1 MSICQAKK
9 SSFVATITQTVHA
22 ILDGA
27 TVHSKQEGE
36 AMRGRAVRPVD
47 RAGGGEEAIRLTR
60 CAGTWLADPPDADEQ
75 ARIAEAVRALNG
87 QRALALELHRDP
99 AALDAYCVELFRDP
113 IFNPL
118 HIGPE
123 IIRRIIDKLGE
134 PPVADESD
142 PTAFSQYLQQAVLLF
157 ALPNPRRL
165 LAAQLRRYLPRF
177 TTAGDWK
184 AAVAIDYSAFRTSLG
199 NEVTPFLAQ
208 MTLAGLADYYDE
220 LPDA

>member
-1 MSICQAKK
+1 
-9 SSFVATITQTVHA
+9 
-22 ILDGA
+22 
-27 TVHSKQEGE
+27 
-36 AMRGRAVRPVD
+36 MRGRAVRPVD

-60 CAGTWLADPPDADEQ
+60 CAGTWLAEPPTAEEQ
-75 ARIAEAVRALNG
+75 ARIAAAARALTG
-87 QRALALELHRDP
+87 QRELTLALHRDQ

-113 IFNPL
+113 MFDPL

-123 IIRRIIDKLGE
+123 VIRRIIDRLGE
-134 PPVADESD
+134 PPVAEDD
-142 PTAFSQYLQQAVLLF
+142 AAAFSRYLQQAVLLF

-177 TTAGDWK
+177 TEAENWQ

-220 LPDA
+220 LPEE

>member
-1 MSICQAKK
+1 
-9 SSFVATITQTVHA
+9 
-22 ILDGA
+22 
-27 TVHSKQEGE
+27 
-36 AMRGRAVRPVD
+36 MRGRAVRPVD

-60 CAGTWLADPPDADEQ
+60 CAGTWLAEPPDEAEQ
-75 ARIAEAVRALNG
+75 ARIAQAVRALTG
-87 QRALALELHRDP
+87 QRPLALELHRDQ

-113 IFNPL
+113 MFNPL

-123 IIRRIIDKLGE
+123 VIQRIIARLGE
-134 PPVADESD
+134 PPIADEAD
-142 PTAFSQYLQQAVLLF
+142 TATFSAYLQQAVLLF

-177 TTAGDWK
+177 TEAGDWK

-220 LPDA
+220 LPEE